1 LAKHF
6 FIKTYKNPKPAAANP
21 AAKITPLTLKA
32 SPPATSVKPR
42 KSGFRNESPLRSSP
56 SFLFLVCARKSC
68 QPNAAR
74 TTASPKIQTALVMT

>member
-1 LAKHF
+1 LATHF
-6 FIKTYKNPKPAAANP
+6 FTNTHKHPKLATANP

-42 KSGFRNESPLRSSP
+42 KSGFRNESPLRSFP
-56 SFLFLVCARKSC
+56 SFLFLVYARKSC

-74 TTASPKIQTALVMT
+74 TTASPKIQPVLVMT